1 MQATCSIVLLSRLVF
16 LPPTF
21 QPRQSLRKL
30 DLVVY
35 VCRVFVSLASLKPSG
50 CHLRAQ
56 RSVVLGNLAS
66 LVPSKGIAAKE
77 RVV

>member
-16 LPPTF
+16 LSPTF
-21 QPRQSLRKL
+21 QQQQSLRKL
-30 DLVVY
+30 DLVIY
-35 VCRVFVSLASLKPSG
+35 VCRVFMSLASLETSG

-66 LVPSKGIAAKE
+66 LVPSKGITAKE